1 MDRLGSERTGIVD
14 AIKFPQEGI
23 KMSAQTQVGLASTNT
38 DREQRLRTIL
48 YANVA
53 FTAISALVLL
63 LASRVVAQFLGLAS
77 GNFLLALGVGL
88 AIFAADVAWVATRDN
103 LNRSYVTTIAIADAF
118 WVVGSIVL
126 LVGGFVEF
134 TTAGKWAVA
143 IIADIVGIFGVL
155 EFYGLLK
162 WKQQS

>member
-1 MDRLGSERTGIVD
+1 
-14 AIKFPQEGI
+14 
-23 KMSAQTQVGLASTNT
+23 MSAQAQVNLTSTNS

-63 LASRVVAQFLGLAS
+63 LASSAVAQLLGLAS
-77 GNFLLALGVGL
+77 GSILLAVGVGL
-88 AIFAADVAWVATRDN
+88 TIFAADVAWVATRDN
-103 LNRSYVTTIAIADAF
+103 LNRSYVTAIAIADAL
-118 WVVGSIVL
+118 WVVSSIVL
-126 LVGGFVEF
+126 LVGGFAEF

-143 IIADIVGIFGVL
+143 MIADIVGIFGVL
-155 EFYGLLK
+155 EFYGLMK